1 MQRRIEEI
9 LAEIKDYPARSAWD
23 KGVKL
28 YAEELFR
35 EYVIEGLHI
44 HDTQARLEKIT
55 EANLL
60 NGAKDWE
67 QYSYGGC
74 SLAYDEDICERLC
87 PPSVQKKKCNGAL
100 PPAPCETW
108 LDWQTKALRQAARMV
123 VRAVNRR

>member
-9 LAEIKDYPARSAWD
+9 LKEIQEHPARSAWD
-23 KGVKL
+23 RGVRQ

-44 HDTQARLEKIT
+44 RDVKIRIGKIDEKV
-55 EANLL
+55 LL
-60 NGAKDWE
+60 NGARDWE

-74 SLAYDEDICERLC
+74 ALAYDEEICERLC
-87 PPSVQKKKCNGAL
+87 PPSFQKKKCGGAL
-100 PPAPCETW
+100 PPAPGETW
-108 LDWQTKALRQAARMV
+108 LDWQTRALRQAARVV